1 MNHLKFA
8 VAASLLVLAMA
19 TGVSAQGVK
28 IYPGAKQFTPPTT
41 EKILQAMPPDATETI
56 YFTNDSFAKVVA
68 FYQSLGKVHTPPWLK
83 KGAKLPSGQPLKET
97 FFIFDGSA
105 TLTFSKSWA
114 KIQRPYVG
122 AIDLEG
128 ATPDYHDV
136 RDVTA
141 IFIIERKPG
150 EWPER

>member
-1 MNHLKFA
+1 MNYWKFA
-8 VAASLLVLAMA
+8 AAASLCLLAMA
-19 TGVSAQGVK
+19 TGASAQDVQV
-28 IYPGAKQFTPPTT
+28 YPGAKQFTPPAD
-41 EKILQAMPPDATETI
+41 EKAMQAMPPGATETI
-56 YFTNDSFAKVVA
+56 YFTHDSYSKVVA

-83 KGAKLPSGQPLKET
+83 KGATLPSGQPLKET
-97 FFIFDGSA
+97 FFIFDGST

-114 KIQRPYVG
+114 KIQKPYVG

-128 ATPDYHDV
+128 STPDYHDV

-141 IFIIERKPG
+141 IFIIQKKQG

>member
-8 VAASLLVLAMA
+8 AAAFFLTLAMA
-19 TGVSAQGVK
+19 TGVSAQDVQ
-28 IYPGAKQFTPPTT
+28 IYPGAKQFTPPAD
-41 EKILQAMPPDATETI
+41 EKAMQAMPPGATETI
-56 YFTNDSFAKVVA
+56 YFTHDSYSKVVA
-68 FYQSLGKVHTPPWLK
+68 FYQGLGKVHTPPWLK
-83 KGAKLPSGQPLKET
+83 KGATLPSGQPLKET

-122 AIDLEG
+122 AIDLTG

-141 IFIIERKPG
+141 IFIIKKKPG

>member
-8 VAASLLVLAMA
+8 AVSALLLAMA
-19 TGVSAQGVK
+19 TGVSAQSVK
-28 IYPGAKQFTPPTT
+28 LYPGATQFTPPAT
-41 EKILQAMPPDATETI
+41 EKAMQAMPPGATETI
-56 YFTNDSFAKVVA
+56 YFTDDSFSKVVA
-68 FYQSLGKVHTPPWLK
+68 FYKTLGKVHTPASLK
-83 KGAKLPSGQPLKET
+83 KGATLPSGQPLKEA
-97 FFIFDGSA
+97 FFIFDGST

-114 KIQRPYVG
+114 KVQRPYVG

-128 ATPDYHDV
+128 GTPDFHDV

-141 IFIIERKPG
+141 IFIIQKKSG

>member
-1 MNHLKFA
+1 MNYWKFA
-8 VAASLLVLAMA
+8 AAASLLVLAMA
-19 TGVSAQGVK
+19 TGVSAQDVQV
-28 IYPGAKQFTPPTT
+28 YPGAKQFTPPAD
-41 EKILQAMPPDATETI
+41 EKAMQAMPPGATETI
-56 YFTNDSFAKVVA
+56 YFTHDSYSKVVA

-83 KGAKLPSGQPLKET
+83 KGATLPSGQPLKET
-97 FFIFDGSA
+97 FFIFDGST

-114 KIQRPYVG
+114 KVQRPYVG
-122 AIDLEG
+122 AIDMEG

-141 IFIIERKPG
+141 IFIIKKNPG

>member
-8 VAASLLVLAMA
+8 AAASLLVLAMA
-19 TGVSAQGVK
+19 TGVSAQDVK
-28 IYPGAKQFTPPTT
+28 IYPGATQFTPPAT
-41 EKILQAMPPDATETI
+41 EKAMQAMPPGATETI
-56 YFTNDSFAKVVA
+56 YFTNDSFGKVVA
-68 FYQSLGKVHTPPWLK
+68 FYKTLGKVHTPPYLK
-83 KGAKLPSGQPLKET
+83 KGATLPSGQPLKET
-97 FFIFDGSA
+97 FFIFDGST

-128 ATPDYHDV
+128 ATPEAHDV

-141 IFIIERKPG
+141 IFIIEKKPG